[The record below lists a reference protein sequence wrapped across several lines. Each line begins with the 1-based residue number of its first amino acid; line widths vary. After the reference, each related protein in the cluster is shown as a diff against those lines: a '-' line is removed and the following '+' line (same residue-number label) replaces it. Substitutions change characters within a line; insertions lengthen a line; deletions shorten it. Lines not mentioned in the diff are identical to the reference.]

1 MVVSHSIEFYELS
14 LSQIFVPLPKNLYN
28 KIDHQRYPSK
38 TYRVTPDALHR
49 SLPYCL
55 YNNKTLSSLVFQRL
69 GAEELISVTFFT
81 FFRIAV
87 LTALLR

>member
-1 MVVSHSIEFYELS
+1 MVVSHSIEFYKLS
-14 LSQIFVPLPKNLYN
+14 LSQNFVHIPKNLYN

-38 TYRVTPDALHR
+38 TYRVTPDALRR
-49 SLPYCL
+49 SLPYWL

-69 GAEELISVTFFT
+69 VAEELISVTFYP

-87 LTALLR
+87 LTALIR